1 MGKAW
6 NSVEDGIIKKY
17 YPKEGSRC
25 SARIE
30 NRTRSAVKSRAILLG
45 VSCSK
50 AGKKWTPEE
59 DNILRKFYS
68 KELNKTAYRLPGRS
82 EVSVSIRAKI
92 LGVRPIA
99 ASKTGL
105 CIATGKFWS
114 VRKTWSPKTLWVKRF
129 NKKGWN
135 ALKLLM
141 RRIQRPLVSVPLLPF
156 TGTVFSQTIALIVIT
171 GD

>member
-1 MGKAW
+1 MESSK
-6 NSVEDGIIKKY
+6 NII
-17 YPKEGSRC
+17 PLVGSRC

-99 ASKTGL
+99 ASKTQWTPQEDQIMKKYYSMEGFS
-105 CIATGKFWS
+105 II
-114 VRKTWSPKTLWVKRF
+114 KRLK
-129 NKKGWN
+129 NRTKN
-135 ALKLLM
+135 AVANRD
-141 RRIQRPLVSVPLLPF
+141 RRIGVCKYNQPN
-156 TGTVFSQTIALIVIT
+156 
-171 GD
+171 